1 MKKQIIIALSLIACI
16 ALKAQKASEVAEVKK
31 VHKSS
36 ETLESGSSFHFNVGG
51 GLHDFSYTLTNGTKQ
66 SAQVGYTVNVAY
78 SYFFSP
84 HWGFQTGV
92 GAQTIKGLSTLNY
105 QSTAPAVDALG
116 RTYDYRTNY
125 QNWQEQQEAIFCD
138 VPLVLQYRH
147 AIGKNFGII
156 ASAGGKVAIPV
167 YNQYKSTGNG
177 QITTTG
183 YYSQWNT
190 ELSDLPQYGF
200 ATTNE
205 VPKGKLSFNTTYMA
219 VADLGALIRLTDK
232 TDLYIGG
239 YINYG
244 LNNIIKSSTSEVYQQ
259 GGIYN
264 GLFASNQ
271 IQKVTPITFGV
282 KIGLYLK
289 MGKKDSDKDGV
300 ADSKD
305 LCPNTPKEAFGLVDK
320 KGCPID
326 TDGDGVPDYLDK
338 CPNTPKEAYG
348 KVDASGCPIDTDKDG
363 VPDYLDKC
371 PDTPKEAIGFVD
383 KDGCPLDSDGD
394 GVPDYL
400 DKCLN
405 TPKEAI
411 GTVDQNG
418 CPKDTDG
425 DGVPDYLDKCPK
437 TPKAAKGM
445 VDKNGCP
452 LDSDGDGVYDYLD
465 NCPKLP
471 GVISNHGC
479 PEVKKAVKAL
489 FQKALHGIQFATGKS
504 DIKPISYLILDPI
517 ANALIANPTYIVE
530 IQGHTDNVGRPDA
543 NMILSDKRAEAVKK
557 YLIFRGVDEK
567 RMTSHGFGDTLP
579 VASNATP
586 KGKTLNRR
594 VEFVVTFEA
603 LTIQ

>member
-1 MKKQIIIALSLIACI
+1 MKKQIIIGLSLIACI
-16 ALKAQKASEVAEVKK
+16 TMKAQIAPEVQKAKK
-31 VHKSS
+31 TPEIHAK
-36 ETLESGSSFHFNVGG
+36 GSYLHFNVGG
-51 GLHDFSYTLTNGTKQ
+51 GLHNFSYDLQNGTRQDAKI
-66 SAQVGYTVNVAY
+66 GYTINAAY
-78 SYFFSP
+78 SYFFSS
-84 HWGFQTGV
+84 HWGFQTGI
-92 GAQTIKGLSTLNY
+92 GAQTISGLSTLNY
-105 QSTAPAVDALG
+105 MTSIPATDASG
-116 RTYDYRTNY
+116 TYDLHTYYR
-125 QNWQEQQEAIFCD
+125 NWQEKQEVILADI
-138 VPLVLQYRH
+138 PLVLQYRH
-147 AIGKNFGII
+147 SIGRNFGII
-156 ASAGGKVAIPV
+156 ASAGGKVSLPI
-167 YNQYKSTGNG
+167 YSKLKSVGNG
-177 QITTTG
+177 SIETLG
-183 YYSQWNT
+183 YFAQVNG
-190 ELSDLPQYGF
+190 ELSNVPQYGL
-200 ATTNE
+200 TSITNI
-205 VPKGKLSFNTTYMA
+205 PKGNLSLNTSYMG
-219 VADLGALIRLTDK
+219 VADLGGLIRLTDR

-239 YINYG
+239 YVNYG
-244 LNNIIKSSTSEVYQQ
+244 LNNILKSGTKEIYQSD
-259 GGIYN
+259 GAYN
-264 GLFASNQ
+264 GIFASNQ
-271 IQKVTPITFGV
+271 TSKVTPITFGV
-282 KIGLYLK
+282 KIGLYLQ

-305 LCPNTPKEAFGLVDK
+305 MCPDTPKEAFGLVDK

-348 KVDASGCPIDTDKDG
+348 KVNASGCPIDTDKDG

-400 DKCLN
+400 DKCPG
-405 TPKEAI
+405 TPKEAYGKI
-411 GTVDQNG
+411 SKDG
-418 CPKDTDG
+418 CPIDSDG
-425 DGVPDYLDKCPK
+425 DGVPDYLDKCPN

-471 GVISNHGC
+471 GAISNHGC
-479 PEVKKAVKAL
+479 PEVKKAIKAL

-517 ANALIANPTYIVE
+517 ANALIANPTYLIE
-530 IQGHTDNVGRPDA
+530 IDGHTDNVGKPDA

-567 RMTSHGFGDTLP
+567 RMTSHGFGDTVP

-594 VEFVVTFEA
+594 VEFVVTFEDVVK
-603 LTIQ
+603 